1 MDEGLL
7 LKRTEEFMVNTE
19 EEAKALIENAKAKQ
33 LEDGYG
39 YELTSYSSTK
49 KCKKDESW
57 VIVKLVKVY

>member
-19 EEAKALIENAKAKQ
+19 EEAKALIENAKQ
-33 LEDGYG
+33 LEDG

>member
-1 MDEGLL
+1 MCEGVL

-19 EEAKALIENAKAKQ
+19 EEAKSLIEMAKSKQ
-33 LEDGYG
+33 LEDG

-49 KCKKDESW
+49 KSKKDEDW

>member
-1 MDEGLL
+1 MNEGLL

-33 LEDGYG
+33 LEDGY
-39 YELTSYSSTK
+39 ELTSYSSTK
-49 KCKKDESW
+49 KYKKDESW

>member
-1 MDEGLL
+1 MNEGLL

-19 EEAKALIENAKAKQ
+19 EEEEAKALIGNAKAKQ
-33 LEDGYG
+33 LEGG

>member
-1 MDEGLL
+1 MNEGLL

-33 LEDGYG
+33 LEDR